1 MEEEFEED
9 EEVPGGVWGKN
20 HWDHDDNQ
28 QHLNNVIVLYKLY
41 SFILFCMWLYNNSF
55 QSAEDAEM
63 LENPEAVLKE
73 CLQKFETADY
83 IMEPGIFN
91 QLKRLVFSS
100 AHKIKLL
107 D

>member
-1 MEEEFEED
+1 
-9 EEVPGGVWGKN
+9 
-20 HWDHDDNQ
+20 
-28 QHLNNVIVLYKLY
+28 
-41 SFILFCMWLYNNSF
+41 
-55 QSAEDAEM
+55 M